1 MTPASRNSLP
11 LMHPFSKLL
20 LSLALCA
27 ATSALAVE
35 DKPATLMTTRG
46 KLLASE
52 NFDKPLAPYS
62 GKPVGFASGFTG
74 WRYYA
79 GATPGKGGSWE
90 QVDGVFK
97 GSENPEARHPA
108 TASFG
113 MEFKDAIIQ
122 CDFRLDDVPANGRQY
137 RSIFVK
143 ATDAKDYVCA
153 LFATAGS
160 FNALAYDDARID
172 PKTKQREKFPP
183 VRAAVPVKLGEWHTA
198 VLEIKGEELVAS
210 IDGKSVTVSSPLL
223 GVDKHSVMLGVG
235 TEASFRNF
243 RVWEALPN
251 PDWAKNKSAL
261 TAAGPAK

>member
-1 MTPASRNSLP
+1 MNS
-11 LMHPFSKLL
+11 FTKLSIL
-20 LSLALCA
+20 FAFCA
-27 ATSALAVE
+27 ATLVAE
-35 DKPATLMTTRG
+35 DQPATLMTTRG

-52 NFDKPLAPYS
+52 NFDKPLAPFT

-74 WRYYA
+74 WRYYS

-97 GSENPEARHPA
+97 GVENPEAHHPA

-113 MEFKDAIIQ
+113 IQFKDAIIQ
-122 CDFRLDDVPANGRQY
+122 CDFRLEDAPANGRLY

-160 FNALAYDDARID
+160 FNALAYDDSRSD
-172 PKTKQREKFPP
+172 PKSKQREKFPP

-198 VLEIKGEELVAS
+198 VLEIKGEELVATV
-210 IDGKSVTVSSPLL
+210 DGKSVTVNSPLL
-223 GVDKHSVMLGVG
+223 AADKHSVMLGVA

-251 PDWAKNKSAL
+251 PAWEKNKQAI
-261 TAAGPAK
+261 TAAVPAPAK